1 MMRKND
7 AFVAKIVIT
16 YLTKKFIAIFGF
28 CHPAESLT
36 QFQHSPHSVKL
47 DMMMMIKICIVY
59 HTCIFSWGFSCRGGP
74 LILLN
79 GPSLLK
85 MQIAI
90 YFANGVEVQA
100 SMQARTQASTWE
112 SKQAKY
118 RGYRIASTLLAQ
130 GGHNVP
136 APCRIF
142 AYTKANTRTVHWK
155 TWFFPFTSLD
165 KGSILFSL

>member
-1 MMRKND
+1 MPSLK
-7 AFVAKIVIT
+7 
-16 YLTKKFIAIFGF
+16 GF

-47 DMMMMIKICIVY
+47 DMMMICIVY
-59 HTCIFSWGFSCRGGP
+59 HTGTFSWGFSCRGGP

-85 MQIAI
+85 MQIAK

-118 RGYRIASTLLAQ
+118 RGYRIALTLFAQ
-130 GGHNVP
+130 RGAQCARPLSHI
-136 APCRIF
+136 CIYQSK
-142 AYTKANTRTVHWK
+142 YTHRALKKLDFSHLRVWTRAVY
-155 TWFFPFTSLD
+155 FFPHRI
-165 KGSILFSL
+165 ILFRRKK

>member
-1 MMRKND
+1 M
-7 AFVAKIVIT
+7 
-16 YLTKKFIAIFGF
+16 YIFMGI
-28 CHPAESLT
+28 LL
-36 QFQHSPHSVKL
+36 Q
-47 DMMMMIKICIVY
+47 
-59 HTCIFSWGFSCRGGP
+59 GGP

>member
-1 MMRKND
+1 MPSLK
-7 AFVAKIVIT
+7 
-16 YLTKKFIAIFGF
+16 GF

-59 HTCIFSWGFSCRGGP
+59 HTGTFSWGCSCRGGP

-85 MQIAI
+85 MQIAK

-118 RGYRIASTLLAQ
+118 RGYRIALTLFAQ
-130 GGHNVP
+130 GGHSYL
-136 APCRIF
+136 IF
-142 AYTKANTRTVHWK
+142 VIFLHAHILSHENFTPGKSVNLRQNCLATKQRKSLSVKVHTECK
-155 TWFFPFTSLD
+155 ITHQV
-165 KGSILFSL
+165 